1 MSQGYSKF
9 QDAVNQL
16 KLAEQTIVQA
26 QKDTA
31 NSSPTQ
37 QQLMQKTLGAVNHAK
52 EIIESSI
59 M

>member
-1 MSQGYSKF
+1 MAQAYSKF

-31 NSSPTQ
+31 NSSPSQ
-37 QQLMQKTLGAVNHAK
+37 QQWMQKTLGAVNHAK

>member
-16 KLAEQTIVQA
+16 KLAEQTIIQA

-31 NSSPTQ
+31 NNSPQ
-37 QQLMQKTLGAVNHAK
+37 QQQWMQKTLGAVSHAK

>member
-16 KLAEQTIVQA
+16 KLAEQTIMQA

-37 QQLMQKTLGAVNHAK
+37 QQWMQKTLGAVCHAK